1 MAGAVLLL
9 AAAAMGRGRI
19 GGCWWESSMSFFA
32 AFLLSFESLES
43 LESLS
48 FSSLALRLGGL
59 GEGVVLL
66 VSGLTS
72 GLCCFTDSIGLGRGL
87 SVVKMSLWMEG
98 RWACVRF
105 GLMVG

>member
-19 GGCWWESSMSFFA
+19 GGCWEEEAWSSIWSFAF
-32 AFLLSFESLES
+32 FLLSFGSF
-43 LESLS
+43 ESLS
-48 FSSLALRLGGL
+48 LSSFALRLGGL
-59 GEGVVLL
+59 GEAVTLSTLL

-72 GLCCFTDSIGLGRGL
+72 GDCCLTWVGWGRGL

-98 RWACVRF
+98 R
-105 GLMVG
+105 